1 MPEPVLS
8 PLPPILPSPAAP
20 VRMAMVGGGPG
31 AFIGPVHRR
40 AAALDGAI
48 ALVAGAFSRNASRN
62 AEAGRALG
70 LAPARVYADADALVA
85 GEAALPADVR
95 AEFVTIVT
103 PNHLHADAAVAALEA
118 GFAVFCEK
126 PLAGTLAEARRI
138 AAAAVRAPLGIAF
151 TYLGYPLVREA
162 RALVAA
168 GRIGAV
174 RRVAVSYTQG
184 WLARAVEREG
194 NAQAAWRTDPAQA
207 GAGGALGDIGVHAQS
222 LAEHVSGQQIVA
234 LAADFRAAVA
244 GRRLDD
250 DGAMLLRFANG
261 ARGTLV
267 ASQICCGDENRL
279 SLSVYGETGALH
291 WAQEQPNEL
300 ILAEDGRPAQRITAN
315 AALLSDEGARS
326 LLRLPGGHPE
336 GYIEAFANLYGSFAG
351 ALRGA
356 AAGLVA
362 GADLGVRSAAF
373 VEAALASSA
382 ADGQWRPLA
391 V

>member
-1 MPEPVLS
+1 
-8 PLPPILPSPAAP
+8 
-20 VRMAMVGGGPG
+20 MAMIGGGPG

-48 ALVAGAFSRNASRN
+48 VLVAGAFSSKADRN
-62 AEAGRALG
+62 EQAGRALG
-70 LAPARVYADADALVA
+70 LPPGRVYDSAAALVA
-85 GEAALPADVR
+85 GEAALPSAER
-95 AEFVTIVT
+95 AEFVAIVT
-103 PNHLHADAAVAALEA
+103 PNHLHAEAAAAALEA

-138 AAAAVRAPLGIAF
+138 EAAASRAPLGIAF

-168 GRIGAV
+168 GRLGAV

-184 WLARAVEREG
+184 WLARPVERDG

-207 GAGGALGDIGVHAQS
+207 GAGGALGDIGVHAQC
-222 LAEHVSGQQIVA
+222 LAEHVSGQKIVA
-234 LAADFRAAVA
+234 LAADVRAAVA

-267 ASQICCGDENRL
+267 ASQICSGDENRL
-279 SLSVYGETGALH
+279 TLSVYGEAGALH

-300 ILAEDGRPAQRITAN
+300 ILTEEGRPAQRITAN
-315 AALLSDEGARS
+315 AALLGDAGARAM
-326 LLRLPGGHPE
+326 LRLPGGHPE
-336 GYIEAFANLYGSFAG
+336 GYIEAFANLYAGFAM
-351 ALRGA
+351 ALRGGSA
-356 AAGLVA
+356 EAVPGAG
-362 GADLGVRSAAF
+362 LGVRAAAF

-382 ADGQWRPLA
+382 ADGQWQPLA
-391 V
+391 A